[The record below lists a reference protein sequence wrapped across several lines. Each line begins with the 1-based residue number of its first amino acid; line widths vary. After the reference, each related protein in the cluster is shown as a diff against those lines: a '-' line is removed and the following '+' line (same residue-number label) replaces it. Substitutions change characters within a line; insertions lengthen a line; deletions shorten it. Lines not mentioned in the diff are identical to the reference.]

1 MTLRSVVSSVLIVVA
16 VACSSSGSGDGS
28 GKESPPSPSSGGA
41 GAATAAP
48 PAASGP
54 ARSDMD
60 CKTYLQKAGEMS
72 KSMDI
77 QMAFDDGSWG
87 PTPAPL
93 QVLPAGVTLCGAG
106 YFVDKKS
113 GEPEKGSG
121 NIASIILKSSLFGK
135 DLKAAYEP
143 VMTKAGCTFDRDTS
157 GATSTQLS
165 WNCPKEACG
174 GVVTMLTDVAYNFAS
189 FACGIP

>member
-28 GKESPPSPSSGGA
+28 GKESAPSGA
-41 GAATAAP
+41 GGSGSASAA

-60 CKTYLQKAGEMS
+60 CKEYMKKAGDMS

-77 QMAFDDGSWG
+77 QMAYEDGSWG
-87 PTPAPL
+87 PVPAPL
-93 QVLPAGVTLCGAG
+93 QVLPAGVSLCGAG

-113 GEPEKGSG
+113 GEMEKSSG

-143 VMTKAGCTFDRDTS
+143 IMTKAGCTFDRDTS
-157 GATSTQLS
+157 GATNTHLS

-174 GVVTMLTDVAYNFAS
+174 AVTMLTDVAYNFAS